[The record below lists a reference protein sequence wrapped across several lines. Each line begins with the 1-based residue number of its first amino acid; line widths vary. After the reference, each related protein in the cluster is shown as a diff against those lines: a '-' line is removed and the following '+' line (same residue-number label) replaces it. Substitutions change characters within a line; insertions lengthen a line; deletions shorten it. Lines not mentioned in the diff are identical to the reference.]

1 MTICFAGLSPPLHSV
16 SGHCEQRA
24 ILVSYLLLNF
34 GINQKMYIGTAFN
47 MQGAVYYFIQKV
59 ATKTLNSKK
68 KYIAATDIKI
78 QLIKN
83 DMKAKVRLL
92 LYRQQETS
100 FTQLNL

>member
-24 ILVSYLLLNF
+24 ILVSYLLIL
-34 GINQKMYIGTAFN
+34 GLIKKMYIGTAFN

-83 DMKAKVRLL
+83 DMKARVRLL

-100 FTQLNL
+100 FTRLNL